1 MDSEIKRGQRT
12 LDDIEIQIGQLM
24 QRINTVPGVEVD
36 LGRIDREYLTKKAA
50 YESLLATQQ
59 RIALG
64 ADAASQ
70 QQGESIQVIDS
81 ANLPSQPVAPKRF
94 LLFAMGLGLGLGLG
108 VILAAVF
115 EAPKLLTIQNRED
128 AAHYTGLPV
137 LATVPDLLT
146 PQEARAL
153 PRRRRLLLAA
163 GIVTTIVSIP
173 LLALALRATHV
184 FELFSSG
191 RA

>member
-1 MDSEIKRGQRT
+1 VHLGK
-12 LDDIEIQIGQLM
+12 LDRDYQ
-24 QRINTVPGVEVD
+24 
-36 LGRIDREYLTKKAA
+36 TKKAA
-50 YESLLATQQ
+50 YDSLLATQQ
-59 RIALG
+59 RVALG

-81 ANLPSQPVAPKRF
+81 AYLPSQPVAPKRL
-94 LLFAMGLGLGLGLG
+94 LLFAIGIGLGLGLGLML
-108 VILAAVF
+108 VAVF

-137 LATVPDLLT
+137 LATVPELMTL
-146 PQEARAL
+146 QEARAV

-163 GIVTTIVSIP
+163 GILATIVSIP
-173 LLALALRATHV
+173 LLALALRATHI
-184 FELFSSG
+184 FEFFSSG

>member
-12 LDDIEIQIGQLM
+12 LADIEIQIGQLM
-24 QRINTVPGVEVD
+24 ERINTVPGVEVA
-36 LGRIDREYLTKKAA
+36 LGKLDRDYQTKKAA
-50 YESLLATQQ
+50 YDSLLATQQ

-64 ADAASQ
+64 ADAANQ
-70 QQGESIQVIDS
+70 QQGETIQVIDS

-108 VILAAVF
+108 LLLVAVV

-128 AAHYTGLPV
+128 AMHYTGLSV

-146 PQEARAL
+146 AQEARAI
-153 PRRRRLLLAA
+153 PRRRLLLLTA
-163 GIVTTIVSIP
+163 GVVATIVSIP
-173 LLALALRATHV
+173 LLALVLRATHV
-184 FELFSSG
+184 FEMFSSG